1 MVYEKNMRRKYFFL
15 LIFFLFS
22 GCSQNIIT
30 NKEKDSPT
38 SGVLKLNVEE
48 LNIVF
53 VENEQKK
60 TSNEFLDENIY
71 QIKKIA
77 ISKLRHWSSVQF
89 AVLGKKNKSTLRIII
104 PNIKVK
110 EKEKLKGLKKILAK
124 KKETYLFK
132 TDINLLFITSDE
144 VKKKLDIV
152 GEIEIILKDEYSINQ
167 RKNKIEKSLNSIIK
181 AISEEI
187 NNQLSKDNYRSLVLR
202 N

>member
-1 MVYEKNMRRKYFFL
+1 M
-15 LIFFLFS
+15 
-22 GCSQNIIT
+22 
-30 NKEKDSPT
+30 NK
-38 SGVLKLNVEE
+38 
-48 LNIVF
+48 
-53 VENEQKK
+53 KK

-110 EKEKLKGLKKILAK
+110 EKEKPKGLKKILAK